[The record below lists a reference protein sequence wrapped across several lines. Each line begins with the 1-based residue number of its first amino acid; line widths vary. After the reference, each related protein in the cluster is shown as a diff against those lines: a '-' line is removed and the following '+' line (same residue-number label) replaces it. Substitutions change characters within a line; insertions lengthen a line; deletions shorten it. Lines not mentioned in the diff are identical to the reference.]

1 MSKRIKNFKRRSIS
15 IPEELDKIIE
25 YKYRIS
31 DYSFINDMIVE
42 LLELGLIKLSDN
54 EEIKIQN
61 ENINSKLDKII
72 LLLDK

>member
-1 MSKRIKNFKRRSIS
+1 
-15 IPEELDKIIE
+15 
-25 YKYRIS
+25 
-31 DYSFINDMIVE
+31 MIVE